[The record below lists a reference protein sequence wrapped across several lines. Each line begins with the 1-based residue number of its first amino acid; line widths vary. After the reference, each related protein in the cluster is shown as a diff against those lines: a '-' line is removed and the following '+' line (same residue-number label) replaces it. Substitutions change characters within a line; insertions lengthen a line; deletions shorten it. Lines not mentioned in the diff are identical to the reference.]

1 MTLAR
6 IRKTSLLSLLAFAF
20 SVTLGAAQADTLVVG
35 TTGDYKPL
43 TWYDEATNT
52 FSGRDIDLIKAFADH
67 EDLTLLFVQTTWPT
81 LTADLLAGKFDVAIG
96 GISRTRQRAGDAL
109 LSVTI
114 EETGKVAL
122 VRCGEEDK
130 YGSLEAIDQSGTTVV
145 ENRGGTNAQFA
156 LAKLMNAVLIIV
168 PDNEQPF
175 VYLFDERADV
185 MFTDSIE
192 AIYQQQLTNG
202 LLCAVKPDEPYTR
215 VEKVVMFAKD
225 KRDLLDAFDTWF
237 EARD

>member
-1 MTLAR
+1 MRPRALISLFALVLA
-6 IRKTSLLSLLAFAF
+6 IA
-20 SVTLGAAQADTLVVG
+20 LGTARADTLVVG

-43 TWYDEATNT
+43 TWYDSATNT
-52 FSGRDIDLIKAFADH
+52 FSGRDIDLIKAFADD
-67 EDLTLLFVQTTWPT
+67 EDLTLLFVPTTWPT

-96 GISRTRQRAGDAL
+96 GISRTRQRAQDAL

-122 VRCGEEDK
+122 VRCGEEDR
-130 YGSLEAIDQSGTTVV
+130 YGSIEAIDQTGTTVV

-175 VYLFDERADV
+175 VYLFDKRADV

-192 AIYQQQLTNG
+192 AVYQQQVTNG

-215 VEKVVMFAKD
+215 VEKVAMFAKD
-225 KRDLLDAFDTWF
+225 EADLLARFNAWF
-237 EARD
+237 EAR

>member
-1 MTLAR
+1 MKR
-6 IRKTSLLSLLAFAF
+6 LLLLFALLV
-20 SVTLGAAQADTLVVG
+20 SVPILAAQAETLVVG

-43 TWYDEATNT
+43 TWYDAASGTLV
-52 FSGRDIDLIKAFADH
+52 GRDIDLITEFAD
-67 EDLTLLFVQTTWPT
+67 DQGFAIRFVTTTWPT

-96 GISRTRQRAGDAL
+96 GISRTRQRAEDAL

-122 VRCGEEDK
+122 VRCGEEER
-130 YGSLEAIDQSGTTVV
+130 YGSIEAIDQAGTTVV

-175 VYLFDERADV
+175 VYLFDKRADV

-192 AIYQQQLTNG
+192 AVYQQQVTNG

-225 KRDLLDAFDTWF
+225 EADLLARFNDWF

>member
-1 MTLAR
+1 MKRTLFLFALLLFSAIGSAR
-6 IRKTSLLSLLAFAF
+6 
-20 SVTLGAAQADTLVVG
+20 ADTLVVG
-35 TTGDYKPL
+35 TAGDYKPL
-43 TWYDEATNT
+43 TWYDAATNT
-52 FSGRDIDLIKAFADH
+52 FSGRDIELIKAFADH
-67 EDLTLLFVQTTWPT
+67 EDLTILFVQTTWPT

-96 GISRTRQRAGDAL
+96 GISRTRQRAQDAL

-122 VRCGEEDK
+122 VRCGEEQN

-156 LAKLMNAVLIIV
+156 LAHLMNAVLIIV
-168 PDNEQPF
+168 PNNEQPF

-192 AIYQQQLTNG
+192 AVYQQQVTNG
-202 LLCAVKPDEPYTR
+202 LLCAVKPNEPYTR

-225 KRDLLDAFDTWF
+225 KADLLESFNTWF
-237 EARD
+237 ESRH

>member
-1 MTLAR
+1 MIRLLFVVALLMAAPVMAAR
-6 IRKTSLLSLLAFAF
+6 AE
-20 SVTLGAAQADTLVVG
+20 TLVVG

-43 TWYDEATNT
+43 TWYDEASGTLV
-52 FSGRDIDLIKAFADH
+52 GRDIDLITDFAD
-67 EDLTLLFVQTTWPT
+67 DQGFGIRFVMTTWPT

-96 GISRTRQRAGDAL
+96 GISRTRQRAEDGL

-122 VRCGEEDK
+122 VRCGEEER
-130 YGSLEAIDQSGTTVV
+130 YGSIEAIDQEGVTVV

-168 PDNEQPF
+168 PNNEQPF
-175 VYLFDERADV
+175 VYLFDKRADV

-192 AIYQQQLTNG
+192 AVYQQRVTNG

-215 VEKVVMFAKD
+215 VEKVAMFAKD
-225 KRDLLDAFDTWF
+225 QGDLLARFNAWF